1 MLESSEILMEKSLY
15 RQFTNGTKSFFTNQK
30 FVHNLMIQD
39 KETKY

>member
-1 MLESSEILMEKSLY
+1 MLEISEILMEKSLY
-15 RQFTNGTKSFFTNQK
+15 RQFTNGTKSLFTNQK